1 MGRSRGGLTTKI
13 HLLVDALG
21 RPLRLLLS
29 AGQVHDI
36 NYAHALLEGIKT
48 KAVVADKGYDA
59 NHLRAVIR
67 KRRWRVVI
75 PSTRSRKRKI
85 RYDRKIYRERNL
97 VERCFNKLKHFRRI
111 ATRFDRLDVHYMAS
125 LHLASAIF
133 WMR

>member
-1 MGRSRGGLTTKI
+1 MDT
-13 HLLVDALG
+13 LG

-29 AGQVHDI
+29 GGQVHDI
-36 NYAHALLEGIKT
+36 NYAHALLEGIKA
-48 KAVVADKGYDA
+48 KAVLADKGYDA
-59 NHLRAVIR
+59 NHLRAAIR
-67 KRRWRVVI
+67 KRRMRIVI

-111 ATRFDRLDVHYMAS
+111 ATRFDRLDVHYLAF
-125 LHLASAIF
+125 LHLASAII